1 MLPTVNI
8 TGPTGTQTG
17 VFEITIT
24 FSEAVTDF
32 AQTDISLTG
41 STATATVT
49 DFTAVSSTKYTA
61 EITPTTQGDVVIS
74 VPANAAQDSATN
86 GNTVSDTLTVAV
98 DLNEAPV
105 FDEGDSAER
114 EVAAI
119 AMAGA
124 NVGEPVSA
132 TDPDITGTKTDAN
145 PETADVDA
153 LTYHLGGRDAM
164 FFRIDSETGQLL
176 TLARS
181 YNLQS
186 DYMVIAT
193 VSDGT
198 LVDTITIN
206 MTVGMTA
213 VCDRTPQVRDAIVAA
228 VPGVTDC
235 ANVTETHLAAIT
247 NLDVSS
253 ESITALTT
261 GDFDGLTALTD
272 LNLDT
277 NQISTLPA
285 GVFDELTALE
295 RLNLSANQIS
305 TLPAGVFDKITALET
320 LWLNANQIST
330 LPARRGYLMNS
341 QHSHGSG

>member
-1 MLPTVNI
+1 MLSVPAAVATNASSDPNVASSVYTIQLDTVLPTVNI

-213 VCDRTPQVRDAIVAA
+213 VCDRTPQVARCYRCRCAGRDRLCQR
-228 VPGVTDC
+228 DR
-235 ANVTETHLAAIT
+235 
-247 NLDVSS
+247 
-253 ESITALTT
+253 
-261 GDFDGLTALTD
+261 
-272 LNLDT
+272 DT
-277 NQISTLPA
+277 S
-285 GVFDELTALE
+285 
-295 RLNLSANQIS
+295 
-305 TLPAGVFDKITALET
+305 
-320 LWLNANQIST
+320 
-330 LPARRGYLMNS
+330 RRYYEP
-341 QHSHGSG
+341 